1 MENLQ
6 GYIEQLTKSCDQKC
20 IDNVIFS
27 VGPVLALIAARGGVK
42 SWLKFEIVSATIFA
56 LFAFVKPDLVLGYI
70 LKSPV
75 KDYHRFLFALYGCY
89 LIYGVLFPL
98 FLLNSQDEAIYYGH
112 FWAKIVVSIFRNLF
126 LLLRNK

>member
-1 MENLQ
+1 METLQ

-27 VGPVLALIAARGGVK
+27 ALPLLALMAARGGVK
-42 SWLKFEIVSATIFA
+42 SWLKFEIVSSTIFA
-56 LFAFVKPDLVLGYI
+56 LFAFVKPDLVLGYL

-89 LIYGVLFPL
+89 LIYAVLTPL
-98 FLLNSQDEAIYYGH
+98 FLMNSQDEAIYYGH
-112 FWAKIVVSIFRNLF
+112 FCSKIVVSIYNNFV
-126 LLLRNK
+126 KIV